1 MSMMVDLRHGSRT
14 AAKRPGA
21 GGPSPGGGPSPWP
34 RHKVFGLRGD
44 GGVLAWELMKVPRMW
59 TDKSFFRLK
68 ITLRAFAKLSF
79 EFPVKSGKSMLMALM

>member
-1 MSMMVDLRHGSRT
+1 MMVDLRHGSRT

-59 TDKSFFRLK
+59 TDKSFSQVK
-68 ITLRAFAKLSF
+68 NNTQGICQA
-79 EFPVKSGKSMLMALM
+79 EF